1 MTTLILSLIA
11 RFGPYGMILLGIG
24 FECIAMR
31 RDWNFGGPFAAI
43 LACLLMAG
51 GGVLLGRASK

>member
-1 MTTLILSLIA
+1 MTLILSLVA
-11 RFGPYGMILLGIG
+11 RFGPYALVVLGIA

-43 LACLLMAG
+43 LACLAMTG
-51 GGVLLGRASK
+51 GGVLLGRAWK